1 MADAATD
8 DARVI
13 ETLNKSFERGRNPSV
28 KLLGGRII
36 SYDRCGALVARP
48 CTHHAVQPVCM
59 PLSSGGCSR
68 ACAQCLAHPDPAGTD
83 RLLHSNTCSAC
94 CIVAHTTRCKFCPR
108 HAPTESCS
116 AVQLVECHAE
126 SKPYLR
132 YHALM
137 VCCMATSAP
146 CIYLLST
153 HAALWRTQRFRKSC
167 KSICGWGDTRV
178 LTANTRAPTHAA
190 RSYAR
195 TCAGPTRRCPWVRA
209 ALLLLPPSRAIGR
222 CS

>member
-36 SYDRCGALVARP
+36 SYDRCGALVAHDHYTSCMHAASP
-48 CTHHAVQPVCM
+48 CAFPCPVEVAR
-59 PLSSGGCSR
+59 R

-94 CIVAHTTRCKFCPR
+94 CIVAHTTRCKFCPG
-108 HAPTESCS
+108 PESCS
-116 AVQLVECHAE
+116 ECGLWSAMQSC

-132 YHALM
+132 CHALI
-137 VCCMATSAP
+137 VCCMAKPAP
-146 CIYLLST
+146 CRYLLST
-153 HAALWRTQRFRKSC
+153 YAALWHTQRFRKSC
-167 KSICGWGDTRV
+167 KSFCTLG
-178 LTANTRAPTHAA
+178 
-190 RSYAR
+190 
-195 TCAGPTRRCPWVRA
+195 
-209 ALLLLPPSRAIGR
+209 
-222 CS
+222 